1 MEWPASMRVNQ
12 SIVHNYNGSKAGDVC
27 PSSGYNCVGSRR
39 KRSAEEI
46 QQERRRSG
54 LNSRFSKKVRR
65 RFCQVV
71 NITNKDNEAKTKDAN
86 RNTNTNTNTN
96 TIRSRNRRGDR
107 PCKLSVSTDKARQ
120 SLATQTVLGDHS
132 IQNEERRE
140 AKGTSK
146 FIQLLA
152 GHRATEIHISQSLNL
167 RRCSRPAKEKEK
179 KETNGT
185 LIHFQL
191 LSCTDFPFLSVL
203 CRSY

>member
-65 RFCQVV
+65 HFCQVV

-96 TIRSRNRRGDR
+96 ITRSRNRRGDR

-132 IQNEERRE
+132 IQNERDERPRGQSNSFNCSPDTE
-140 AKGTSK
+140 QQRFTSANRS
-146 FIQLLA
+146 IYAAALD
-152 GHRATEIHISQSLNL
+152 
-167 RRCSRPAKEKEK
+167 RPK
-179 KETNGT
+179 KKRKKRPME
-185 LIHFQL
+185 L
-191 LSCTDFPFLSVL
+191 
-203 CRSY
+203 